1 MTLSDSQLE
10 ALRNLSRKNAGE
22 AVGWISIAEAQH
34 LTELGFAVRGRG
46 GWLITPAGEAMLA
59 QGKTEGEPED
69 NVVAM
74 RFAPTPTPR

>member
-1 MTLSDSQLE
+1 LRLSDAQFE
-10 ALRNLSRKNAGE
+10 ALLNLSRKNAGE

-34 LTELGFAVRGRG
+34 LTELGFATRGRA

-59 QGKTEGEPED
+59 QGKSEAEPED

-74 RFAPTPTPR
+74 RFATPPIVR